1 MLAIELYLTLF
12 SPVSRFCFLPGRK
25 SSLCIHVSFSVSP
38 LGNLDWLLQWILV
51 LGNKCQI
58 RRVSCRQL
66 LFFLP
71 AKNASVKKRQLGA
84 CYPQDRRKERKIT
97 RRKINWCLKHFTRTK
112 KLHLQTVLVEF
123 AKISL
128 VANPMSK
135 IRRVSAMFHE
145 AFHLFYIMGK
155 TSRTSF
161 YFGES

>member
-1 MLAIELYLTLF
+1 MLAIELYLTSF

-135 IRRVSAMFHE
+135 IRHICHVPRSISLVLH
-145 AFHLFYIMGK
+145 HGQDQ
-155 TSRTSF
+155 
-161 YFGES
+161 